1 MCMGESGGGDTDGRH
16 HQQGQIKQTCDDQD
30 FSCKEESEFQFT
42 PTPLNNPVTV
52 ACIIESPAL
61 RSNELQ
67 LCMEVCKLPDMG
79 NEWDVLI
86 VGGGVAGCAAGVWLA
101 KAGMKVLIL
110 EKHFHP
116 RHHIGESL
124 LPASMPILADLGIS
138 MDAMLNRYQPKYGA
152 RFCDSATQRYET
164 FGFAGA
170 DQTPPSF
177 QVSRAEFDA
186 ELKSLAVS
194 AGCRY
199 QDHCQVVSWKAQ
211 ADHAEVFTAQQ
222 QIHSGR
228 FLIIAAGRS
237 RLNYRGADG
246 VSDARD
252 ISNRFG
258 HLAVYNYFPPFPP
271 ALDDERS
278 YITLHLI
285 SDGWI
290 WCIPLRDGST
300 SIGVVLKQNGVR
312 QGITHQEQFEQA
324 LQRCPSLWNRLSNVA
339 PLDEYRTA
347 ADYSYRPATRYGPGW
362 VKIGDAGGFLDPIFS
377 SGVHLAIN
385 SAQLASQAVIQYLN
399 HNDPSQFETF
409 NRHMDWAEG
418 VFEAFIERFYHRDL
432 VQQLFFADYRPAHM
446 KAAITDLL
454 AGRVW
459 DPENP
464 VIAMLA
470 PKSAVSQEMKF

>member
-1 MCMGESGGGDTDGRH
+1 MHYRIPRPAVKS
-16 HQQGQIKQTCDDQD
+16 
-30 FSCKEESEFQFT
+30 
-42 PTPLNNPVTV
+42 V
-52 ACIIESPAL
+52 AAL
-61 RSNELQ
+61 RRSLQTTDMSN
-67 LCMEVCKLPDMG
+67 D
-79 NEWDVLI
+79 WDVVI

-110 EKHFHP
+110 EKGSHP

-138 MDAMLNRYQPKYGA
+138 MGEMLNRYQPKYGA
-152 RFCDSATQRYET
+152 RFCDSATDRYET
-164 FGFAGA
+164 FCFAEA
-170 DQTPPSF
+170 DQAPPSF

-186 ELKSLAVS
+186 ELRSLAVA

-199 QDHCQVVSWKAQ
+199 QEHSEVVSWMVQ
-211 ADHAEVFTAQQ
+211 GDRVEVFTSQQ
-222 QIHSGR
+222 QMYHSR
-228 FLIIAAGRS
+228 FLMIAAGRS
-237 RLNYRGADG
+237 RLNHREADG

-258 HLAVYNYFPPFPP
+258 HLAVYNYFPPFPS

-278 YITLHLI
+278 YITVHLI
-285 SDGWI
+285 PEGWI

-312 QGITHQEQFEQA
+312 HGITHREQFESSVQN
-324 LQRCPSLWNRLSNVA
+324 CPTLWNRLRNIT
-339 PLDEYRTA
+339 PLDTYRTA
-347 ADYSYRPATRYGPGW
+347 ADYSYRSKVRYGAGW

-377 SGVHLAIN
+377 SGVHLAMN
-385 SAQLASQAVIQYLN
+385 SAQLASQAVIQYLR
-399 HNDPSQFETF
+399 HDDPSQFETF
-409 NRHMDWAEG
+409 NHRMDWAEE

-432 VQQLFFADYRPAHM
+432 VRQLFFADYRPAHM

-459 DPENP
+459 DMDNP
-464 VIAMLA
+464 IIAMLA
-470 PKSAVSQEMKF
+470 GKSGRSKEISL